1 MKSDLNISGLNN
13 PFLLGE
19 YKLDNSEEV
28 ATMEVAV
35 HVLHTLLQATTLESC
50 YQANCVWLSSS
61 C

>member
-13 PFLLGE
+13 PYLLGHRGE

-50 YQANCVWLSSS
+50 YQASCV
-61 C
+61 